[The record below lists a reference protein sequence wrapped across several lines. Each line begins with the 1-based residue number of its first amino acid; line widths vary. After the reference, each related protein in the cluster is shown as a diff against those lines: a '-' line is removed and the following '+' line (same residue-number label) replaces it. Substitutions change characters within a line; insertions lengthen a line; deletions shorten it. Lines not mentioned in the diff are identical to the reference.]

1 MEKFLIITKW
11 GIRECEAEDFEDA
24 VQQAYNNH
32 TRYDDVFAIVRADE
46 SEE

>member
-1 MEKFLIITKW
+1 MTKFLIITKY

-24 VQQAYNNH
+24 LHQAYDNH
-32 TRYDDVFAIVRADE
+32 TKYNDVFAIVRASE